1 MAICLLLAACTH
13 EDDFRRVEEGLPVS
27 LKFFLTT
34 PAPNEVTT
42 RATDRQ
48 ETKVE
53 KLALFFYQ
61 SENSTPLVYEV
72 PEIGAPQEAST
83 TNYLYNVEVPEDA
96 GLTSGDWYLYAVAN
110 WDKGFWDNEMTLA
123 QLSAMTKAQMDEY
136 CIQKKHKT
144 LDITETAL
152 LLTGKYGT
160 KEAAAERDQHRTGDL
175 GTHRTEPGGEPVAGR
190 DPPAPF
196 GGKGHLQLP

>member
-152 LLTGKYGT
+152 LLTGKYGDQ
-160 KEAAAERDQHRTGDL
+160 RGGCRQDQHRTGDL
-175 GTHRTEPGGEPVAGR
+175 GTHRTEPGGEPVAGEN
-190 DPPAPF
+190 PPAPF